1 MLRIVGGEAKGRKL
15 NIVKGKSVRPTAD
28 RVKESLFNIL
38 REKISGTEVLDLF
51 AGVGSLG
58 IEALSRGAKRAVFV
72 DKGSA
77 CARVIGKNLDILGFR
92 DRAEICHEEAG
103 KAVRWLAQRERKFE
117 LIFAD
122 PPYGSDLA
130 KKTLGDLAESHIV
143 DEKGTVVVEHY
154 WKRTLPE
161 EVGRLR
167 LVRNEKY
174 GDTSLSFYNTV
185 QIKVWNYKI

>member
-38 REKISGTEVLDLF
+38 REEIRDNEVLDLF

-92 DRAEICHEEAG
+92 ERAEIYHEEVA
-103 KAVRWLAQRERKFE
+103 KAVRWLAQQERKFG
-117 LIFAD
+117 LVFVD

-130 KKTLGDLAESHIV
+130 EKTLEGLAGSQIV
-143 DEKGTVVVEHY
+143 DEEGTVIVEHY
-154 WKRTLPE
+154 WKRILPE
-161 EVGRLR
+161 AVGTLG

-174 GDTSLSFYNTV
+174 GDTSLSFYKYCSN
-185 QIKVWNYKI
+185 KSMEP